1 MEDCQRISE
10 MQADA
15 CKALHEEHVGL
26 MVDVLVFDDDM
37 VQGARVRDQQLLSL
51 QDRSQALVRP
61 PNRPCE
67 MIDTPRGP

>member
-1 MEDCQRISE
+1 

-15 CKALHEEHVGL
+15 CNALHEEHVGL

-51 QDRSQALVRP
+51 QNPNQAKNILAQF
-61 PNRPCE
+61 
-67 MIDTPRGP
+67 